1 MNTPNPALVAQSN
14 VRRLPRLALVCFV
27 LTYVMS
33 GFWGREPWKTIDM
46 GSLGIMLDLAHGAAP
61 WAHPSFLG
69 QAPQAPALLPYW
81 LGAIVLQA
89 APAGWDA
96 VVLTRIPY
104 VMMLMLTL
112 YATWRAIELLALSP
126 AAQPVVFAF
135 GGEAR
140 PRDYARTMADAGLLA
155 LMGCLGLAQ
164 ASHEVTPMAMQLCMN
179 SVLFCGLAGLS
190 RPSPSGHLALVVVGL
205 WGLALSG
212 APTLALCMAA
222 SACLVLL
229 LDPETRA
236 HRARSILILVCTGLL
251 MAWVAQSLQ
260 LWQFTWRGLPGDLK
274 KWISLFRLWVWFL
287 WPAWPLAFWSL
298 WVWRKS
304 WLNARPSRHVL
315 LPLVMTLPV
324 ILATLFTSQ
333 EERALLLILPFMAA
347 LSVFALPTLR
357 RSVSALIDWFTLI
370 FFSSS
375 ALIIWIIWL
384 AGVTGWPPQPASNLA
399 RLLPGLSI
407 GFSWPAFALALAGTW
422 AWIAV
427 VMWRVGRHRS
437 VLWKSL
443 VMPAS
448 GATLCWLLLM
458 TLWMPML
465 DYARSYAPLVRNVA
479 VLMGHPDCVQ
489 VQGLSQAQLAALQ
502 YHGQMDIDLKGDM
515 ACQWLVVGMRSQ
527 SAFESSPE
535 AGQWRHVQNVR
546 RPTDHYEN
554 LVIYQRQKNSVHD

>member
-1 MNTPNPALVAQSN
+1 MNTPNPALVAQGN
-14 VRRLPRLALVCFV
+14 VRRLPRLALLCFV
-27 LTYVMS
+27 LTYVMA

-46 GSLGIMLDLAHGAAP
+46 GSLGIMLDLAQGTAP

-69 QAPQAPALLPYW
+69 QAPQVPALLPYW
-81 LGAIVLQA
+81 LGGIMLQL
-89 APAGWDA
+89 APNGWDA

-104 VMMLMLTL
+104 LLMLMLTL
-112 YATWRAIELLALSP
+112 YATWKAIELLALSP
-126 AAQPVVFAF
+126 AAQPVAFAF

-140 PRDYARTMADAGLLA
+140 PRDYARVMADAGLLA
-155 LMGCLGLAQ
+155 LMACLGLAQ
-164 ASHEVTPMAMQLCMN
+164 ASHEITPMAMQLCMT
-179 SVLFCGLAGLS
+179 SLLFCGLAGLG
-190 RPSPSGHLALVVVGL
+190 RPTFAGHLALAVAGL

-212 APTLALCMAA
+212 APTLALCMGA
-222 SACLVLL
+222 SACLVVV
-229 LDPETRA
+229 LDPETRH
-236 HRARSILILVCTGLL
+236 HRVRIALILLGTCML

-274 KWISLFRLWVWFL
+274 KWMSLFRLWIWFL

-304 WLNARPSRHVL
+304 WLHARPCRHVL
-315 LPLVMTLPV
+315 LPLVMTLP
-324 ILATLFTSQ
+324 IALATLFTSQ
-333 EERALLLILPFMAA
+333 EERALLLILPFLAA
-347 LSVFALPTLR
+347 LSAFALPTLR

-384 AGVTGWPPQPASNLA
+384 AGVTGWPPQPAANLA
-399 RLLPGLSI
+399 RLLPGL
-407 GFSWPAFALALAGTW
+407 GMTFSSLGFALALAGTW

-427 VMWRVGRHRS
+427 VSWRVGRHRS

-479 VLMGHPDCVQ
+479 VLMGHPGCVQ
-489 VQGLSQAQLAALQ
+489 AHGLSQAQLAALK
-502 YHGQMDIDLKGDM
+502 YHGQMDIDLVGDK
-515 ACQWLVVGMRSQ
+515 ACDWLVVGMRSHA
-527 SAFESSPE
+527 AFMSSPE
-535 AGQWRHVQNVR
+535 VTHWRHVQDVR
-546 RPTDHYEN
+546 RPTDQYEN
-554 LVIYQRQKNSVHD
+554 LVIYQRQNN